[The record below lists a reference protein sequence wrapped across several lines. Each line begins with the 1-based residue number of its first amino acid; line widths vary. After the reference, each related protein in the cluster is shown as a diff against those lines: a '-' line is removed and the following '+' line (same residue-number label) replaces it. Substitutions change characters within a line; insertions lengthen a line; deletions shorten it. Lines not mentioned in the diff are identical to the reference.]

1 MKGMIVN
8 VTSFLVS
15 VLKSISDDMTVV
27 KINHRPHLHR
37 ILSDV

>member
-15 VLKSISDDMTVV
+15 VLKSISDMTVV